1 MWPRIISR
9 SVWILTSDL
18 KIVVQTAYIDCMSI
32 INLIR
37 TACLMAVLG
46 VAPLAA
52 QDATEEKGRS
62 LMEEGARLFF
72 EGIQREMGPALEGLR
87 DRAQEME
94 PALRQFVEE
103 MGPALRDLMAEV
115 GDLSAYHTPEV
126 LPNGDIL
133 LRRKTPQEMQDAPLP
148 EGDIEL

>member
-1 MWPRIISR
+1 M
-9 SVWILTSDL
+9 
-18 KIVVQTAYIDCMSI
+18 
-32 INLIR
+32 IR
-37 TACLMAVLG
+37 TACLISALV
-46 VAPLAA
+46 VSPVAA
-52 QDATEEKGRS
+52 QDAAEEEGRS

-103 MGPALRDLMAEV
+103 MGPALRDLMGEI
-115 GDLSAYHTPEV
+115 GDLSAFHAPEV

-133 LRRKTPQEMQDAPLP
+133 LRRKSPQDVQDTPTP
-148 EGDIEL
+148 EGEIEL

>member
-1 MWPRIISR
+1 M
-9 SVWILTSDL
+9 
-18 KIVVQTAYIDCMSI
+18 
-32 INLIR
+32 IR
-37 TACLMAVLG
+37 TACLISALAASSV
-46 VAPLAA
+46 AA
-52 QDATEEKGRS
+52 QDAAEEEGRS

-94 PALRQFVEE
+94 PAVRQFVEE
-103 MGPALRDLMAEV
+103 MGPALRDLMGEI
-115 GDLSAYHTPEV
+115 GDLSAFHAPEV

-133 LRRKTPQEMQDAPLP
+133 LRRKTPQDLQDAPAP

>member
-1 MWPRIISR
+1 MIFMRP
-9 SVWILTSDL
+9 LN
-18 KIVVQTAYIDCMSI
+18 M
-32 INLIR
+32 IR
-37 TACLMAVLG
+37 TACLISALV
-46 VAPLAA
+46 VSPVAA
-52 QDATEEKGRS
+52 QDAAEEEGRS

-103 MGPALRDLMAEV
+103 MGPALRDLMGEI
-115 GDLSAYHTPEV
+115 GDLSAFHAPEV

-133 LRRKTPQEMQDAPLP
+133 LRHKSPQDVQDTPTP
-148 EGDIEL
+148 EGEIEL

>member
-1 MWPRIISR
+1 MIFMRP
-9 SVWILTSDL
+9 LN
-18 KIVVQTAYIDCMSI
+18 M
-32 INLIR
+32 IR
-37 TACLMAVLG
+37 TACLISALV
-46 VAPLAA
+46 VSPVAA
-52 QDATEEKGRS
+52 QDAAEEEGRS

-103 MGPALRDLMAEV
+103 MGPALRDLMGEI
-115 GDLSAYHTPEV
+115 GDLSAFHAPEV

-133 LRRKTPQEMQDAPLP
+133 LRRKSPQDVQDTPTP
-148 EGDIEL
+148 EGEIEL